1 MYRILGS
8 FFGQAVVLLFAVVML
23 NAADTPQSRGP
34 AKPVYRKPPKVITDI
49 LESPAPPTTLVSPS
63 RDRVLV
69 IDSLRHPPIAD
80 LAQPMLRIAGLR
92 INPATNGRHHPPR
105 HIGLRLIT
113 IADGKEI
120 KLAAPADAWL
130 SVPLWSPDGRRFV
143 FTNTSASTIQLW
155 LGDAATGALRRIPGV
170 AINATFGEPVQW
182 MSGSNELLVQLVP
195 PHRGAPP
202 AESRVPTGPTIQESA
217 GKPAPVRTYE
227 DLLQNAHDEDLF
239 EYYVTS
245 QLALIDVRSGKL
257 REIGRPAV
265 FDRIAPSPDGRHI
278 LVARIVRP
286 YSYLLPAEEFAKEV
300 EVWDLNGKLEY
311 KLASLPTTELVPV
324 EGVLTGPRDY
334 QWTATQ
340 PATLVWAEALDGG
353 DPKKKVPFRD
363 HLFLFPAPFTGRP
376 VEWVKL
382 EQRFMGPGF
391 RSNSILFGEKEG
403 LALVHDYD
411 RDRRW
416 LRTFEISLDHPGQP
430 PALLW
435 ERSIRDRYKDP
446 GFPVMRTLPD
456 AQEVILQPGNAIYLE
471 GAGASPKGDF
481 PFLDRFDL
489 STRQSTRLFQSGDKT
504 YESFVALLSDDASRF
519 ITRFE
524 TPDDPPNLFIRE
536 PAHPDAKTALTHFPD
551 PAPQL
556 RGISKQLVTYKR
568 NDGVQLSF
576 TLYLPPDYKTGER
589 LPTIVWAYPLEF
601 NDAATAGQVSGSQ
614 YHFTLIGGISHLFL
628 LTQGYAILDNAT
640 MPVIGDPETMN
651 NTYVEQI
658 VASAKAA
665 IDKAAEMGVT
675 DPNRVGVGGHS
686 YGAFMT
692 ANLLA
697 HCDLFKAGVAR
708 SGAYNR
714 TLTPYGFQSERRT
727 FWEAPEMYM
736 KVSPFAYANKI
747 KAPILLIHGE
757 ADDNSGTFP
766 IQSERMY
773 QAIKGNGGTVRY
785 VTLPYEAHG
794 YVGLE
799 SVEHTLWEMITWYDR
814 WVKNAGNRD

>member
-1 MYRILGS
+1 MSTTLRLFCARAAVLFLG
-8 FFGQAVVLLFAVVML
+8 VVVGHGAG
-23 NAADTPQSRGP
+23 TPQVGGP

-49 LESPAPPTTLVSPS
+49 LESPAPPMTLVSPS

-120 KLAAPADAWL
+120 KLAAPTDAWL

-170 AINATFGEPVQW
+170 AINATFGEPLQW
-182 MSGSNELLVQLVP
+182 LSGSNDLLVQLVP
-195 PHRGAPP
+195 PHRGGPP
-202 AESRVPTGPTIQESA
+202 VESRVPTGPTVQESA

-227 DLLQNAHDEDLF
+227 DLLQNVHDEDLF

-257 REIGRPAV
+257 REIGRPAI
-265 FDRIAPSPDGRHI
+265 FDRVAPSPDGRHI
-278 LVARIVRP
+278 LVARLVRP

-311 KLASLPTTELVPV
+311 KLASLPTTELVPI

-382 EQRFMGPGF
+382 EQRFLGPGF

-446 GFPVMRTLPD
+446 GFPVMRTLPNG
-456 AQEVILQPGNAIYLE
+456 QEVILQQENTVYLE

-489 STRQSTRLFQSGDKT
+489 STRQSSRLFQSADKT
-504 YESFVALLSDDASRF
+504 YESLVALLSDDASRF

-576 TLYLPPDYKTGER
+576 TLYLPPGYKTSQR

-614 YHFTLIGGISHLFL
+614 YHFTLISGISHLFL

-675 DPNRVGVGGHS
+675 DPQRVGVGGHS

-714 TLTPYGFQSERRT
+714 TLTPFGFQSERRT

-814 WVKNAGNRD
+814 WVKNAGIRD

>member
-1 MYRILGS
+1 MLKFPRS
-8 FFGQAVVLLFAVVML
+8 FCVLATVLLFATVMGY
-23 NAADTPQSRGP
+23 ASDTPQTSGP
-34 AKPVYRKPPKVITDI
+34 AEPLYRKPPKVITDI
-49 LESPAPPTTLVSPS
+49 LESPAPPMTLVSPT

-69 IDSLRHPPIAD
+69 IDSMRHPPISD

-105 HIGLRLIT
+105 HIGLRIIA
-113 IADGKEI
+113 IADGKETR
-120 KLAAPADAWL
+120 LATPPNAWL
-130 SVPLWSPDGRRFV
+130 SVPVWSPDGRRFA
-143 FTNTSASTIQLW
+143 FTNTTANSIQLW
-155 LGDAATGALRRIPGV
+155 IGDAARGELRRIADV
-170 AINATFGEPVQW
+170 AVNSTYGEPVQW
-182 MSGSNELLVQLVP
+182 MAGSSDLLVQLVP

-217 GKPAPVRTYE
+217 GKAAPVRTYE

-239 EYYVTS
+239 EYYVRS
-245 QLALIDVRSGKL
+245 QLALIDAPSGKL
-257 REIGRPAV
+257 REIGSPAI
-265 FDRIAPSPDGRHI
+265 FDRVAPSPDGSHI

-286 YSYLLPAEEFAKEV
+286 YSYLLPAEDFAKEV
-300 EVWDLNGKLEY
+300 EVWDRDGKLEY
-311 KLASLPTTELVPV
+311 KLAKLPTAELVPI

-334 QWTATQ
+334 RWVATE
-340 PATLVWAEALDGG
+340 PASLVWAEALDGG
-353 DPKKKVPFRD
+353 DPKNKVPYRD
-363 HLFLFPAPFTGRP
+363 HLLLLSAPFAGKP
-376 VEWVKL
+376 AEWVKL
-382 EQRFMGPGF
+382 EQRFV
-391 RSNSILFGEKEG
+391 NLLFGEMNG

-416 LRTFEISLDHPGQP
+416 VRTFEIALGHPGEP
-430 PALLW
+430 PKLIW

-446 GFPVMRTLPD
+446 GFPVMRTLPNG
-456 AQEVILQPGNAIYLE
+456 QEVILQQENTIFMD

-489 STRQSTRLFQSGDKT
+489 TTHESTRLFQSADKT
-504 YESFVALLSDDASRF
+504 YESFVALLSDDAARF
-519 ITRFE
+519 VTRFE
-524 TPDDPPNLFIRE
+524 TPDDPPNLFVRE
-536 PAHPDAKTALTHFPD
+536 LAKPEAKTALTHFPD

-568 NDGVQLSF
+568 NDGVGLSF
-576 TLYLPPDYKTGER
+576 TLYLPPGYTPGRR
-589 LPTIVWAYPLEF
+589 LPTIVWAYPLEY

-614 YHFTLIGGISHLFL
+614 YRFTLIGGISHLFL

-665 IDKAAEMGVT
+665 IDKAADMGVT

-697 HCDLFKAGVAR
+697 HSNLFKAGVAR

-714 TLTPYGFQSERRT
+714 TLTPFGFQSERRT

-736 KVSPFAYANKI
+736 NVSPFASADKI
-747 KAPILLIHGE
+747 KTPILLIHGE

-814 WVKNAGNRD
+814 WVKNAGASD